1 MERILRRTYIDRIRP
16 SIGSRNAKIVTGI
29 RRSGKTTIIKELL
42 PYAADANILAY
53 DMDLWTNR
61 KYRDPDALYQ
71 SIKASLD
78 PERYNVLVIDEVKD
92 IESWEELIR
101 SLIAEDCCDIYLS
114 GSNSKLLSGEFAT
127 YLGER
132 VNTLEICTLNSGNA
146 SCSTSVTG
154 RKHRTMPSWTS
165 CSEGEDSHPSE

>member
-1 MERILRRTYIDRIRP
+1 MERILRRAYIDRIRP
-16 SIGSRNAKIVTGI
+16 FMGSRNAKIIAGI
-29 RRSGKTTIIKELL
+29 RRSGKTTILKELP

-53 DMDLWTNR
+53 DMELWTNR
-61 KYRDPDALYQ
+61 KYRDPDTLYQ

-78 PERYNVLVIDEVKD
+78 PERDNMLVIDEVQD

-127 YLGER
+127 YLGGR
-132 VNTLEICTLNSGNA
+132 VNWRYAPSTSENA

-154 RKHRTMPSWTS
+154 RKHRTMPSSTS
-165 CSEGEDSHPSE
+165 CSEGEDSHPSG